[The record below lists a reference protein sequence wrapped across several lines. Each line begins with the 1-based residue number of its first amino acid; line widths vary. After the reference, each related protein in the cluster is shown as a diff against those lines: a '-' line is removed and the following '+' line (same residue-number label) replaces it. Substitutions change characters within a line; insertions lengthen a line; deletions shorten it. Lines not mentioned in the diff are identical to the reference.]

1 MPAAFLGWRYLQN
14 LPAFR
19 KQFGQRKRKAA
30 PKIVKPEGPEDK
42 SEWLKGTHYDRAEKA
57 KIKRANSRQGL
68 AKPAV
73 S

>member
-30 PKIVKPEGPEDK
+30 PKIVKPEG
-42 SEWLKGTHYDRAEKA
+42 HYDRAEKA